1 MLLQLT
7 LIMQFIKSIYLNMK
21 AKFNFIPESVKRILR
36 NTGFYRKRS
45 LRNKTAVKYS
55 EVDSFLNEAPV
66 LKLDV
71 NLKKKPKVAIVKTQ
85 VSILGKDYVN
95 PKASWLRYER
105 FCKNNDL
112 PYGFLEITRSDWM
125 KEAEKYDLIICHT
138 ESTPAYQE
146 MIESKIYILEK
157 VMGKFCFPSYHEL
170 WQYENKNRANYLY
183 QYYDLPTIPTY
194 VTQNKEEAYK
204 LIDIVGYPFIS
215 KTTIGA
221 GSTGVFKID
230 NRQQAVKRIN
240 KIFGFYGLKTEYPY
254 QRQKDY
260 FYIQKFIYD
269 ATFDLRIILVGDMA
283 FGYYRYPNK
292 GDFRASGAGNYE
304 KKAIPEDAL
313 RIAIEV
319 RDKLASRL
327 MGIDLLYSETNKKYY
342 IIETSLFNQ
351 IDTPEQLVIDGVP
364 GYYDISDKDN
374 IRFKEGKYW
383 VQELLLKNIIIEWYE
398 KN

>member
-1 MLLQLT
+1 MNSKYQ
-7 LIMQFIKSIYLNMK
+7 
-21 AKFNFIPESVKRILR
+21 FIPESVKRILR

-157 VMGKFCFPSYHEL
+157 IMGKFCFPSYHEL

-240 KIFGFYGLKTEYPY
+240 KIFGFYGLKTQYPY

-260 FYIQKFIYD
+260 FYIQKFVDD
-269 ATFDLRIILVGDMA
+269 ATFDLRIMLVGDRA

-292 GDFRASGAGNYE
+292 GDYRASGAGNYE
-304 KKAIPEDAL
+304 KKALPEDAL
-313 RIAIEV
+313 KLAIEV
-319 RDKLASRL
+319 RNKLKSRQ
-327 MGIDLLYSETNKKYY
+327 MGVDLLYSNKDKKYY

-364 GYYDISDKDN
+364 GYYDISDIDN
-374 IRFKEGKYW
+374 IKFKKGRFW
-383 VQELLLKNIIIEWYE
+383 IQELILRDLIIEWSLI
-398 KN
+398 

>member
-1 MLLQLT
+1 MNSKYQ
-7 LIMQFIKSIYLNMK
+7 
-21 AKFNFIPESVKRILR
+21 FIPESVKRILR

-66 LKLDV
+66 L
-71 NLKKKPKVAIVKTQ
+71 NLGLELKEKPKVAIIKTQ
-85 VSILGKDYVN
+85 ESILGNDYVN

-157 VMGKFCFPSYHEL
+157 IMGKFCFPSYHEL

-194 VTQNKEEAYK
+194 VTQNKDESKK
-204 LIDIVGYPFIS
+204 LNDIVGYPFIS

-383 VQELLLKNIIIEWYE
+383 VQELL
-398 KN
+398 

>member
-1 MLLQLT
+1 MNSKYQ
-7 LIMQFIKSIYLNMK
+7 
-21 AKFNFIPESVKRILR
+21 FIPESVKRILR

-66 LKLDV
+66 L
-71 NLKKKPKVAIVKTQ
+71 NLGLELKEKPKVAIIKTQ
-85 VSILGKDYVN
+85 ESILGNDYVN

-105 FCKNNDL
+105 FCKNNDI
-112 PYGFLEITRSDWM
+112 PYGFFDITRSNWM
-125 KEAEKYDLIICHT
+125 SEVKKYDIIICHT
-138 ESTPAYQE
+138 ESTPAYQD
-146 MIESKIYILEK
+146 MIESKIYILENLL
-157 VMGKFCFPSYHEL
+157 GKFCFPSYHEV

-183 QYYDLPTIPTY
+183 QHYKLPSIPTY
-194 VTQNKEEAYK
+194 VTQNKEEAYE
-204 LIDIVGYPFIS
+204 LIDKLGYPFIT

-221 GSTGVFKID
+221 GSRGVFKID
-230 NRQQAVKRIN
+230 NRQQAVRRIDA
-240 KIFGFYGLKTEYPY
+240 IFGYYGLKTEYPY

-260 FYIQKFIYD
+260 FYMQKFIND

>member
-1 MLLQLT
+1 M
-7 LIMQFIKSIYLNMK
+7 
-21 AKFNFIPESVKRILR
+21 
-36 NTGFYRKRS
+36 
-45 LRNKTAVKYS
+45 S
-55 EVDSFLNEAPV
+55 EV
-66 LKLDV
+66 K
-71 NLKKKPKVAIVKTQ
+71 
-85 VSILGKDYVN
+85 
-95 PKASWLRYER
+95 
-105 FCKNNDL
+105 
-112 PYGFLEITRSDWM
+112 
-125 KEAEKYDLIICHT
+125 KYDIIICHT
-138 ESTPAYQE
+138 ESTPAYQD
-146 MIESKIYILEK
+146 MIESKIYILENLL
-157 VMGKFCFPSYHEL
+157 GKFCFPSYHEV

-183 QYYDLPTIPTY
+183 QHYKLPSIPTY
-194 VTQNKEEAYK
+194 VTQNKEEAYE
-204 LIDIVGYPFIS
+204 LIDKLGYPFIT

-230 NRQQAVKRIN
+230 NRQQAERRIDA
-240 KIFGFYGLKTEYPY
+240 IFGYYGLKTEYPY

-260 FYIQKFIYD
+260 FYMQKFIND

-283 FGYYRYPNK
+283 FGYYRYHNK

>member
-1 MLLQLT
+1 MNSKYQ
-7 LIMQFIKSIYLNMK
+7 
-21 AKFNFIPESVKRILR
+21 FIPESVKRILR

-66 LKLDV
+66 L
-71 NLKKKPKVAIVKTQ
+71 NLGLELKEKPKVAIIKTQ
-85 VSILGKDYVN
+85 ESILGNDYVN

-105 FCKNNDL
+105 FCKNNDI
-112 PYGFLEITRSDWM
+112 PYGFFDITRSNWM
-125 KEAEKYDLIICHT
+125 SEVKKYDIIICHT
-138 ESTPAYQE
+138 ESTPAYQD
-146 MIESKIYILEK
+146 MIESKIYILENLL
-157 VMGKFCFPSYHEL
+157 GKFCFPSYHEV

-183 QYYDLPTIPTY
+183 QHYKLPSIPTY
-194 VTQNKEEAYK
+194 VTQNKEEAYE
-204 LIDIVGYPFIS
+204 LIDKLGYPFIT

-230 NRQQAVKRIN
+230 NRQQAVRRIDA
-240 KIFGFYGLKTEYPY
+240 IFGYYGLKTEYPY

-260 FYIQKFIYD
+260 FYMQKFIND

>member
-1 MLLQLT
+1 MNSKYQ
-7 LIMQFIKSIYLNMK
+7 
-21 AKFNFIPESVKRILR
+21 FIPESVKRLLR
-36 NTGFYRKRS
+36 KTFFYRNQS
-45 LRNKTAVKYS
+45 LKNKNAVKYY

-66 LKLDV
+66 L
-71 NLKKKPKVAIVKTQ
+71 NLGLELKEKPNVGIIKTQ
-85 VSILGKDYVN
+85 ESVLGKDYVN

-105 FCKNNDL
+105 FCKNNDI
-112 PYGFLEITRSDWM
+112 PYGFFDITRSNWM
-125 KEAEKYDLIICHT
+125 SEAKKYDIFICHT
-138 ESTPAYQE
+138 ESNPAYQE
-146 MIESKIYILEK
+146 MIESKIYILENLL
-157 VMGKFCFPSYHEL
+157 GKFCFPSYHEV
-170 WQYENKNRANYLY
+170 WQYEDKNRANYLY
-183 QYYDLPTIPTY
+183 QHYDLPTIPTY

>member
-1 MLLQLT
+1 MNSKYQ
-7 LIMQFIKSIYLNMK
+7 
-21 AKFNFIPESVKRILR
+21 FIPESVKRLLR
-36 NTGFYRKRS
+36 KTFFYRNQS
-45 LRNKTAVKYS
+45 LKNKNAVKYY

-66 LKLDV
+66 L
-71 NLKKKPKVAIVKTQ
+71 NLGLELKEKPNVGIIKTQ
-85 VSILGKDYVN
+85 ESVLGKDYVN

-105 FCKNNDL
+105 FCKNNDI
-112 PYGFLEITRSDWM
+112 PYGFFDITRSNWM
-125 KEAEKYDLIICHT
+125 SEAKKYDIFICHT
-138 ESTPAYQE
+138 ESNPAYQE
-146 MIESKIYILEK
+146 MIESKIYILENLL
-157 VMGKFCFPSYHEL
+157 GKFCFPSYHEV
-170 WQYENKNRANYLY
+170 WQYEDKNRANYLY
-183 QYYDLPTIPTY
+183 QHYDLPTIPTY

-319 RDKLASRL
+319 RDKLASSL
-327 MGIDLLYSETNKKYY
+327 MGIDLL
-342 IIETSLFNQ
+342 
-351 IDTPEQLVIDGVP
+351 
-364 GYYDISDKDN
+364 
-374 IRFKEGKYW
+374 
-383 VQELLLKNIIIEWYE
+383 
-398 KN
+398 